1 MGGDETGLSASQVA
15 AELATEFVLTHR
27 AVGATDAC
35 GKMITVA
42 PGITSTFQ
50 AKGRRRKLEF
60 RGSFID
66 IFPFIR
72 KAEMQVQ
79 DQRLLLTLRHLHSV
93 LQELRTESAPWEDA
107 TSSRGTSPI
116 RARAGSE
123 SRGRPPISS
132 QGLAQLLQG
141 TDSRRSSLP

>member
-1 MGGDETGLSASQVA
+1 MSLQFFWPLS
-15 AELATEFVLTHR
+15 E
-27 AVGATDAC
+27 G

-72 KAEMQVQ
+72 KVSVNFPSKDAAMKTEEPTPSLGQTLEWLRKELA
-79 DQRLLLTLRHLHSV
+79 RLFYPRSHGIYMTPKGHLSSAKRLHLTVREGSV
-93 LQELRTESAPWEDA
+93 L
-107 TSSRGTSPI
+107 
-116 RARAGSE
+116 
-123 SRGRPPISS
+123 
-132 QGLAQLLQG
+132 
-141 TDSRRSSLP
+141 DSDFMQQKEQIG